1 MRSADP
7 VYNTA
12 AFRRPIITLDG
23 TARTLNMSE
32 SNSVVILDRLAG
44 NTITLPDAP
53 IAGTEYEIIAYKAP
67 TTNSHKIITGL
78 ISSGG
83 TNSVL
88 VGGVVMGRVSSAL
101 TTSFRC
107 AEGATSNRF
116 ASVVMNGDTQGGHP
130 GTRLIFTAL
139 SAGTW
144 YVQGVMM
151 GTGVQQSPFDTATS

>member
-1 MRSADP
+1 MRGPAP
-7 VYNTA
+7 VYETVNA
-12 AFRRPIITLDG
+12 RRPMITLDA
-23 TARTLNMSE
+23 TARVLNMSE
-32 SNSVVILDRLAG
+32 SGATVVLDRLAG
-44 NTITLPDAP
+44 NTITLPNAP
-53 IAGTEYEIIAYKAP
+53 IAGVEYEVIAYKAP

-78 ISSGG
+78 ASAGG

-88 VGGVVMGRVSSAL
+88 VGGVVMGRASSAL

-151 GTGVQQSPFDTATS
+151 GTGVQQSPFDTATT